1 MMTLNFSRPLRLLIC
16 FLAGFC
22 GALVLAIVSF
32 SAPQIAPAQS
42 APVLTEWQVQVPTTS
57 QFASETAANHQAP
70 NFYQ

>member
-42 APVLTEWQVQVPTTS
+42 APVI
-57 QFASETAANHQAP
+57 SEFQQQLMMQPAIDAAATHQEP

>member
-1 MMTLNFSRPLRLLIC
+1 MMTLNFSRPLRSLFY

-22 GALVLAIVSF
+22 GALMLAIVSF

-42 APVLTEWQVQVPTTS
+42 APVLTEWQVQVPTS
-57 QFASETAANHQAP
+57 QFASETAATHQAP